1 MAKRAPAPQFPAP
14 AQANKKESRRRIKN
28 GVAIMAR
35 TKNPRT
41 RPAAPPTPRR
51 TPAPAP
57 ATPPG
62 GGSPAAAALA
72 ALSADPAGATV
83 ADIARHA
90 GISTAA
96 ARQALL
102 ACEKNGTATRIK
114 GSRPGIAD
122 TWKPATAPAAPATRA
137 RQPAAADGTAQGGE
151 AHAGPAQQPD
161 PAVTAE
167 AASNVTALSKA
178 AGQAGQALAA
188 GDLDAALAALDAAR
202 DQATQGRR
210 LIRAA
215 ATGRRA
221 PATRPGALRDLVE
234 DHLRKFPDTA
244 FTPHQVG
251 KVLTRSAGAVA
262 NALDKLVSLGTAEM
276 VTDKPR
282 TYRLAPAAP
291 APEAAPA
298 PDAAGDP
305 AASAEAAPSAA

>member
-1 MAKRAPAPQFPAP
+1 
-14 AQANKKESRRRIKN
+14 
-28 GVAIMAR
+28 MAR
-35 TKNPRT
+35 TRNPA
-41 RPAAPPTPRR
+41 PHAARSAADTA
-51 TPAPAP
+51 TAPAPAP
-57 ATPPG
+57 VTPAA
-62 GGSPAAAALA
+62 GGSPAAAVLA

-83 ADIARHA
+83 TGIARHA

-102 ACEKNGTATRIK
+102 AHEKNGTATRIK
-114 GSRPGIAD
+114 GSRPGISD

-137 RQPAAADGTAQGGE
+137 GQPAAAGSTAQGGE
-151 AHAGPAQQPD
+151 AHGGPAQQPN

-167 AASNVTALSKA
+167 AAGNVTALSKA
-178 AGQAGQALAA
+178 ADQAGQALAA

-202 DQATQGRR
+202 DQAAQGRR
-210 LIRAA
+210 VIKAA

-262 NALDKLVSLGTAEM
+262 NALDKLTALGTAQL

-282 TYRLAPAAP
+282 SYQLAPAT
-291 APEAAPA
+291 PA
-298 PDAAGDP
+298 PDTAGDP
-305 AASAEAAPSAA
+305 GASTEAAPSAA